1 MIDPPIEVSGR
12 ADLCTI
18 RALNDRGK
26 VLMPAIASAMEQLKA
41 DGVLQSLHI
50 THEET
55 PNNGVKAQML
65 QVDVKVV
72 PPSGNI

>member
-1 MIDPPIEVSGR
+1 
-12 ADLCTI
+12 
-18 RALNDRGK
+18 
-26 VLMPAIASAMEQLKA
+26 
-41 DGVLQSLHI
+41 VLQSLHI

-72 PPSGNI
+72 PPPEVGTFNEEERSRQVRKHDFLFVCVGKCE